1 MSSLELIVGPMFSG
15 KTTELQKKVKQ
26 LQINNKKF
34 IVVKHSK
41 DNRYVSNMM
50 TTHNFVSIDCM
61 LFTKLSDINNINTYD
76 AIVIDEGQFFTDLKE
91 TISYWLD
98 NYNINIIIGG
108 LDGDF
113 QRKPIGQI
121 LELIPLSD
129 TCIKLTAECK
139 LCNDGTR
146 APFSRRIVDSTDTI
160 LIGGA
165 ESYIPVCRKHLNA

>member
-1 MSSLELIVGPMFSG
+1 MFSG
-15 KTTELQKKVKQ
+15 KTTELQERVKQ
-26 LQINNKKF
+26 LQTNNKKI

-41 DNRYVSNMM
+41 DNRYDANMM

-61 LFTKLSDINNINTYD
+61 LFTNLSDINNITTYD
-76 AIVIDEGQFFTDLKE
+76 AIIIDEGQFFTDLKE
-91 TISYWLD
+91 TISFWLD
-98 NYNINIIIGG
+98 NYNINIIVGG

-121 LELIPLSD
+121 LDLIPLSD
-129 TCIKLTAECK
+129 NCIKLTA
-139 LCNDGTR
+139 LCNICNNGTR

-165 ESYIPVCRKHLNA
+165 ESYIPVCRKHLNGINI